1 MQIRFKANPQK
12 IIEAIAWI
20 AQRLPGSSRYIILK
34 TLFYA
39 DKFHLQKYGR
49 PVTGDTYIKM
59 AAGPVASLAYDLIKR
74 SEYLP
79 TDLLLAA
86 DNAFDSADTG
96 SKYPP
101 VEAKRAP
108 DMEWFSVTD
117 IECLEESAAY
127 CAGKGFGALKDETH
141 EEPAWIAAPMN
152 GEMDFALFI
161 DDSMPGREAILEYM
175 VETAQCQA
183 V

>member
-1 MQIRFKANPQK
+1 MQIRFKPNPQK
-12 IIEAIAWI
+12 IIEAITWV
-20 AQRLPGSSRYIILK
+20 AQRLPGSSRYTVLK

-39 DKFHLQKYGR
+39 DKYHLQRYGR

-86 DNAFDSADTG
+86 DNAFDSAVTG
-96 SKYPP
+96 DKYPP

-108 DMEWFSVTD
+108 DMEWFSGTD
-117 IECLEESAAY
+117 IDCLEESAAY
-127 CAGKGFGALKDETH
+127 CAGKGFGELKDSTH
-141 EEPAWIAAPMN
+141 EEAAWLAASMN

-161 DDSMPGREAILEYM
+161 DNDTPGHADLLEYM
-175 VETAQCQA
+175 AETAPCQA